1 MHSRFNEKPDTPE
14 VFIARSVGDRSAP
27 QQSEIAG
34 GVLEL
39 NNKLLG
45 ERIRMK
51 GTYAR
56 RDEVCIIA
64 NRTS

>member
-14 VFIARSVGDRSAP
+14 VFIARVAGDRSAP
-27 QQSEIAG
+27 RQSEIAG

-39 NNKLLG
+39 NNELL
-45 ERIRMK
+45 ERIRVK
-51 GTYAR
+51 GTRAR
-56 RDEVCIIA
+56 RDEVYIIV